1 MILLMKKRV
10 FTGSLFFCLLML
22 LLYSGF
28 IFCEGRQS
36 ALLELRSLCDK
47 AIHQDKEYRLKE
59 TNTLSSSGYEIG
71 GRDSSTIS
79 YPSGHVEKISKKTK
93 TADLAA
99 EDKQYKVDQS
109 YLLIKNPINVIVL
122 DSLFTSVLRQN
133 NMENIQTALIYT
145 VNNDTVIYSNP
156 DSDFY
161 RSAIALPL
169 ITTGIKDEIVLQAYV
184 DIPFSYVIARN
195 KEHFII
201 LFIVFCLILGVL
213 FAIWYSKRFLVPI
226 QEKPREL
233 LKIKESLLFDRE
245 RGLFYFNGS
254 TQILLKNI
262 QLKLFILLL
271 DSPQHFQTSEEIKRI
286 VWGKTVATS
295 DTLNTNIRRLRISL
309 KPIPDLKIVFENG
322 GYRLDIL

>member
-22 LLYSGF
+22 LLYSGY

-36 ALLELRSLCDK
+36 ALLEVRSLCDK
-47 AIHQDKEYRLKE
+47 VIHQDKEYRLKE
-59 TNTLSSSGYEIG
+59 TNTLSSSGYKMG
-71 GRDSSTIS
+71 GRDSSTIL
-79 YPSGHVEKISKKTK
+79 YPSGHVEKISKKIK

-109 YLLIKNPINVIVL
+109 YLLIKNPINVAVL
-122 DSLFTSVLRQN
+122 DSLFNSVLRQN

-145 VNNDTVIYSNP
+145 VNGDITIYSNL
-156 DSDFY
+156 DSAFY
-161 RSAIALPL
+161 HSATALSP
-169 ITTGIKDEIVLQAYV
+169 ITTGIKNEIVLQAYV
-184 DIPFSYVIARN
+184 DIPFSYVIAGN

-213 FAIWYSKRFLVPI
+213 FATWYGKNFLIPI

-233 LKIKESLLFDRE
+233 LQIKENLLFDRE
-245 RGLFYFNGS
+245 RGLFYINGD
-254 TQILLKNI
+254 TQIPLKNT
-262 QLKLFILLL
+262 QLKLFVLLL
-271 DSPQHFQTSEEIKRI
+271 DSPQHFQTSEEIKRM
-286 VWGKTVATS
+286 VWGKTIATS
-295 DTLNTNIRRLRISL
+295 DTLNTTIRRLRISL
-309 KPIPDLKIVFENG
+309 KSIPDLKIVFENG

>member
-22 LLYSGF
+22 LLYYGF

-36 ALLELRSLCDK
+36 ALLEVRSFCDK

-59 TNTLSSSGYEIG
+59 TDTSSSSGYEIG

-109 YLLIKNPINVIVL
+109 YLLTKNPINIAVL
-122 DSLFTSVLRQN
+122 DSLFNSVLRQN

-169 ITTGIKDEIVLQAYV
+169 ITTGIKDDIVLQAYV

-201 LFIVFCLILGVL
+201 ISIVFCLILGVL

-233 LKIKESLLFDRE
+233 LKIKENLLFDRE
-245 RGLFYFNGS
+245 RGLFYFNGNN
-254 TQILLKNI
+254 QILLKNI

-271 DSPQHFQTSEEIKRI
+271 DSPQHFQTSEEIKKN

-322 GYRLDIL
+322 AYRLDIL